1 VRVSLFPA
9 TLVALAT
16 LFCLA
21 DSGLSQEGA
30 RPSAAAAPVKTTAV
44 PPSGT
49 NVAVI
54 DVGFIFKNHIRFN
67 SSMKQLE
74 QEMEEY
80 QGWMKSKEAT
90 FKELRDALGTF
101 KAGTV
106 EFQKQEEKI
115 ANETAQTQLDI
126 RRKQQELAA
135 KEAGLYYDTYAELE
149 QKIGLVAQ
157 RNRIGIVLRY
167 NREPM
172 KRDDRSSVL
181 QGINRAVVY
190 QYGLDITKYILDE
203 VNKDAPAPTT
213 GTANQ
218 RNAAPVGP
226 TKSR

>member
-1 VRVSLFPA
+1 VLSVRVSLFPA

-16 LFCLA
+16 LICLNG
-21 DSGLSQEGA
+21 SGLAQDGA
-30 RPSAAAAPVKTTAV
+30 RPTAPVAPPKTAAA

-74 QEMEEY
+74 QQMDEFKGWAQSREKEF
-80 QGWMKSKEAT
+80 QGMGETLKT
-90 FKELRDALGTF
+90 Y
-101 KAGTV
+101 KAGTP
-106 EFQKQEEKI
+106 EYHRQEEKM
-115 ANETAQTQLDI
+115 ANESTQYQLELH
-126 RRKQQELAA
+126 RKKQEMAD

-149 QKIGLVAQ
+149 QKIALVAQ

-172 KRDDRSSVL
+172 KREDRGSVL

-203 VNKDAPAPTT
+203 VNKDAPAPT
-213 GTANQ
+213 GNISRPANS
-218 RNAAPVGP
+218 A